1 MLKVN
6 DALCDNNGLTSC
18 VAFYYKAHRHTMS
31 NKLSTSK
38 AYYNQCQRRFLL
50 ADSCQETNDR
60 TSAGER
66 GGSVVEC
73 RTPEREVR
81 GSRPTAAVLC
91 P

>member
-1 MLKVN
+1 MVTVTYSTFCIRSDFFLKI
-6 DALCDNNGLTSC
+6 
-18 VAFYYKAHRHTMS
+18 KARRHPPTTPHPNFFQVRQAKIQVS
-31 NKLSTSK
+31 LI
-38 AYYNQCQRRFLL
+38 
-50 ADSCQETNDR
+50 
-60 TSAGER
+60 GER

>member
-1 MLKVN
+1 M
-6 DALCDNNGLTSC
+6 C
-18 VAFYYKAHRHTMS
+18 
-31 NKLSTSK
+31 KLSFNLCFEKTDGWILIALS
-38 AYYNQCQRRFLL
+38 FLPHL
-50 ADSCQETNDR
+50 
-60 TSAGER
+60 GER

>member
-1 MLKVN
+1 MSSVSVHVQNLVKIHFFVLKIFSGN
-6 DALCDNNGLTSC
+6 EFLTSFKGHNS
-18 VAFYYKAHRHTMS
+18 VMNGR
-31 NKLSTSK
+31 L
-38 AYYNQCQRRFLL
+38 
-50 ADSCQETNDR
+50 
-60 TSAGER
+60 GER

>member
-1 MLKVN
+1 MQFVAGNHHWSRTVRIPLK
-6 DALCDNNGLTSC
+6 
-18 VAFYYKAHRHTMS
+18 Y
-31 NKLSTSK
+31 
-38 AYYNQCQRRFLL
+38 
-50 ADSCQETNDR
+50 
-60 TSAGER
+60 GER